1 MGIDELLARLP
12 TDKPEDESCRVC
24 GDDNIVVV
32 IEIGGP
38 INLCPKC
45 LGRLE
50 RDIAAALKGEEQPKN
65 DIKRFYEEVAVMRLK
80 INELEL
86 SGHLATYLSYASE
99 GLIEAQNALEH
110 ALEVEE
116 AQKTTI

>member
-12 TDKPEDESCRVC
+12 TDKPEGESCRVC

-65 DIKRFYEEVAVMRLK
+65 DIKRFYEEVVALRLK
-80 INELEL
+80 INKLEL
-86 SGHLATYLSYASE
+86 SGPIATHLSYASE
-99 GLIEAQNALEH
+99 GLTEAQIALEH
-110 ALEVEE
+110 AATLD
-116 AQKTTI
+116 